1 MQKQWTISR
10 LDCDMQWKVDC
21 TQQPAMTSSE
31 AGPRRSSKALPKAKL
46 APKKVMVTVWWS
58 AASLTHYFWIP
69 TKPLHLRSMLSKPMR
84 CPENCNTCSSQQ
96 NGPSSSPQCLTTCR
110 TVNTSKVEWIGPRP
124 SHSPD
129 LSPTDYYF
137 FKHLN
142 NFLHGK
148 PFHNQQE
155 TENVFQEFVKSRG
168 MDFYTTGI
176 NKLISHWQKCVDCV
190 MVLIL
195 TNKDVFEPSY
205 NDLKFTVWNHN

>member
-1 MQKQWTISR
+1 
-10 LDCDMQWKVDC
+10 
-21 TQQPAMTSSE
+21 
-31 AGPRRSSKALPKAKL
+31 
-46 APKKVMVTVWWS
+46 MVTVWLS
-58 AASLTHYFWIP
+58 AAHLIHYSFLNPSEIITSENYAQQINEIHWKLHCLRPALVNERVQFSSMISLTTHCTI
-69 TKPLHLRSMLSKPMR
+69 
-84 CPENCNTCSSQQ
+84 
-96 NGPSSSPQCLTTCR
+96 
-110 TVNTSKVEWIGPRP
+110 NTSKVEWIGPRP